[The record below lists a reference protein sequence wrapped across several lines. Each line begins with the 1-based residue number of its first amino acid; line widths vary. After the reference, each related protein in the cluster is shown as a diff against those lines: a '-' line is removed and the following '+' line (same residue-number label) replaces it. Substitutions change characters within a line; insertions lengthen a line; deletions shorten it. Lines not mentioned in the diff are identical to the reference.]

1 MKKGL
6 SIYALDTSGYLAVP
20 YAEDGVQTGF
30 PSPATDYISK
40 PIDINSILVKHPS
53 NTFIIQADE
62 DFFPEVGIMSGDILV
77 FDRSIMARQADII
90 AYTSDGE
97 FKLMRKEAAGD
108 IAGLSVWGVLTAVI
122 KINRES
128 VYWDIVP
135 EDILPEEISKLKLPY
150 LVQEQIIGKVDLNKI
165 LIRNVPSTF
174 ITVVSGNSMK
184 DEFIEDKDLLV
195 VDKLLEHYD
204 GCLAVCYL
212 DGGFTLKRVKVEEG
226 AAWLMPSNPEYP
238 RIRIEEGDDLRI
250 WGIVSAVI
258 KRWRM

>member
-20 YAEDGVQTGF
+20 YAEDGVQAGF
-30 PSPATDYISK
+30 PSPATDYISR

-62 DFFPEVGIMSGDILV
+62 DFFPESGIMSGDILV

-97 FKLMRKEAAGD
+97 FKLMRKEVAGD

-165 LIRNVPSTF
+165 L
-174 ITVVSGNSMK
+174 K
-184 DEFIEDKDLLV
+184 
-195 VDKLLEHYD
+195 
-204 GCLAVCYL
+204 
-212 DGGFTLKRVKVEEG
+212 
-226 AAWLMPSNPEYP
+226 
-238 RIRIEEGDDLRI
+238 
-250 WGIVSAVI
+250 
-258 KRWRM
+258 